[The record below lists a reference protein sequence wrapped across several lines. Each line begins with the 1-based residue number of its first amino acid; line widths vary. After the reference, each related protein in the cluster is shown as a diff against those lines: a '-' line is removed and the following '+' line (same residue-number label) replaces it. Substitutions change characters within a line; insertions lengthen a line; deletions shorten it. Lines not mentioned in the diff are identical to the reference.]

1 MKGKKNISV
10 LAVAVLYLCM
20 SMEVLASAGKAD
32 NNDLFAVPASDF
44 QKLIREVLSVAQEH
58 PEWSE
63 EQTLKLMDEKTDLG
77 QMAKSGIGDIWNS
90 LTYSEKRLIIR
101 YPFDALKV
109 NQAKDVATSQTELKF
124 GHNGLGDR
132 SDAFRHGIWNAK
144 MTVLIGKE
152 KAELFATAHE
162 DKDTTGMEADG
173 YTKAEHKSMDLHNNA
188 TGRKIGINNVNAADD
203 ELANIIY
210 ENIYSESSSF
220 IWLH

>member
-1 MKGKKNISV
+1 MKGKKIISV
-10 LAVAVLYLCM
+10 LAVAVLYLSM
-20 SMEVLASAGKAD
+20 SMEILASAGKAD

-44 QKLIREVLSVAQEH
+44 QKLIGEVLSVAQQH

-90 LTYSEKRLIIR
+90 LTDSEKRLIIR

-144 MTVLIGKE
+144 MTVLVGKE

-173 YTKAEHKSMDLHNNA
+173 YTKAEHKNMDLHNNA
-188 TGRKIGINNVNAADD
+188 AGREIGINNVNAADD